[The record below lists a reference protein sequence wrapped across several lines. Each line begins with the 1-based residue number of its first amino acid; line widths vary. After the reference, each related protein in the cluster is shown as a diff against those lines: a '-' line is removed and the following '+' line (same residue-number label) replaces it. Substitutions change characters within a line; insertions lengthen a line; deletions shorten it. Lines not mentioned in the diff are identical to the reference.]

1 MEIEQT
7 PALNVAGDD
16 VVADEENIVPTDD
29 HEPEAAE
36 DAEGQ
41 EETQPAS
48 DQDGDEEKIS
58 PSKARRERRKR
69 TELRL
74 LKESEAQA
82 RRELEDTKARLQ
94 RLEELAQASQPPKQE
109 DYPNYD
115 DFLAA
120 KMAHTSMA
128 ALDSRQ
134 KAELEKELERQTQTI
149 QGISQREQQE
159 MARDWA
165 DQAEDARRKYA
176 DFDKVVSAPDV
187 PITPTMA
194 RMITASDTGADVA
207 YYLGTNKAEAA
218 RIAQMSD
225 LDAARSIGAIEA
237 RLSLPQV
244 KTQSTTPDPVTP
256 VRPKGAAQKRP
267 EDMTHAEFARLRES
281 GWSPKI

>member
-7 PALNVAGDD
+7 PAPIEAGDEA
-16 VVADEENIVPTDD
+16 VTEETTVAPTEDQ
-29 HEPEAAE
+29 EPETA
-36 DAEGQ
+36 DTTEGQ
-41 EETQPAS
+41 EETPPAS
-48 DQDGDEEKIS
+48 EPESDEEQIS
-58 PSKARRERRKR
+58 PSKARRERRKAEVQR
-69 TELRL
+69 

-82 RRELEDTKARLQ
+82 KKELEDTKARLQ

-134 KAELEKELERQTQTI
+134 RAELEKELERQTQTI

-159 MARDWA
+159 MAQNWA
-165 DQAEDARRKYA
+165 DQAEDARTKYA

-187 PITPTMA
+187 PISPTMA
-194 RMITASDTGADVA
+194 RMITSSDAGADVA

-256 VRPKGAAQKRP
+256 VRPKGTAQKRP
-267 EDMTHAEFARLRES
+267 EDMTHAEFTKWRES
-281 GWSPKI
+281 GGVVKL

>member
-7 PALNVAGDD
+7 PALDVAGDE
-16 VVADEENIVPTDD
+16 VVADEANIVPTDD
-29 HEPEAAE
+29 QEPEAAE

-41 EETQPAS
+41 EETPPAS
-48 DQDGDEEKIS
+48 DQEGDEEKIS

-82 RRELEDTKARLQ
+82 RKELEDTKARLQ

-149 QGISQREQQE
+149 EGISQREQQE
-159 MARDWA
+159 MAQDWA
-165 DQAEDARRKYA
+165 DQAEDARKKYA

-194 RMITASDTGADVA
+194 RMITASDAGADVA

-256 VRPKGAAQKRP
+256 VRPKGTAQKRP
-267 EDMTHAEFARLRES
+267 EDMTASEYRAWREGGGS
-281 GWSPKI
+281 F

>member
-1 MEIEQT
+1 MTEEQT
-7 PALNVAGDD
+7 PALDVAGDE
-16 VVADEENIVPTDD
+16 VVTEETTVAPIEDR
-29 HEPEAAE
+29 EPETAE
-36 DAEGQ
+36 TEGQ
-41 EETQPAS
+41 DETPPAS
-48 DQDGDEEKIS
+48 EPEGEGEQTS
-58 PSKARRERRKR
+58 PSKARRERRKAEVQR
-69 TELRL
+69 

-82 RRELEDTKARLQ
+82 KKELEDTKSRLQ

-109 DYPNYD
+109 DYSNYD
-115 DFLAA
+115 DYLAA

-134 KAELEKELERQTQTI
+134 KAELEKELERRNEEI

-159 MARDWA
+159 MAQNWA
-165 DQAEDARRKYA
+165 DQAEDARSKYA
-176 DFDKVVSAPDV
+176 DFDKIVSAPDV
-187 PITPTMA
+187 PISPTMA
-194 RMITASDTGADVA
+194 RMITASDAGADVA

-256 VRPKGAAQKRP
+256 VRPKGTAQKRP
-267 EDMTHAEFARLRES
+267 EEMTHAEYTKWRES
-281 GWSPKI
+281 GGVVKM